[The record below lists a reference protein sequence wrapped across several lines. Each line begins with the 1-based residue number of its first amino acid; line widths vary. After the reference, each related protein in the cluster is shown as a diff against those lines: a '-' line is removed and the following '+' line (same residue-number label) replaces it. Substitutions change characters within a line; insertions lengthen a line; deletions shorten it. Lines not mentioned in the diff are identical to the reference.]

1 MFFQKR
7 TQGQDA
13 VLIQVN
19 IQRLILCEEKQIRH
33 GLADHPFPQLCRVI
47 GGCHLLDGNAE
58 AQLLLCDF
66 AQRRRNADTGSF
78 IRLARHQHCN
88 HGLCSTFCRRFR
100 PLPAAGKQSRSG
112 CSTGQL

>member
-33 GLADHPFPQLCRVI
+33 SLADHPFPQLCRVI

-78 IRLARHQHCN
+78 IRLARHQHCD
-88 HGLCSTFCRRFR
+88 HKLCSTFCRRCR
-100 PLPAAGKQSRSG
+100 PLPAASKQSCSG